1 MQIYGVYI
9 PEKDRLVSYFNR
21 FKKGQ
26 GGFLVYL
33 SLIGLVLGGFGIGS
47 IFVMGHGSTTNT
59 SSLVPWGL
67 QISTYVY
74 FALISG
80 GCIFTNFLGN
90 IYFHDKYKPLAS
102 RVIFL
107 GLVTAIAGF
116 ASLASELG
124 HVERMYMFM
133 LSPNPKSPMFWMA
146 VWYTA
151 DISIL
156 IVEYI
161 NIQRHVHS
169 KRLLYASFII
179 PVITY
184 CSLGSLF
191 GAVGTMPYYYSSMLP
206 IYFLF
211 TGFLTGNA
219 LCAIIA
225 AIQSKTGCNRNL
237 IRPFIMMQK
246 IALASVLVLTF
257 CRIIIGMASSMSG
270 YEVFRET
277 FLQNF
282 IFGIGGAL
290 VVPFLILIYKNSVG
304 GLVLSSL
311 IVLLTQFLARLDLVV
326 EGFRVPVFRVYD
338 MPERISYS
346 PSIFEILVVVASV
359 SVVALIYM
367 ICEKTGLF
375 EIAGKESEKYELH

>member
-26 GGFLVYL
+26 GGFWVYL

-74 FALISG
+74 FALVSG
-80 GCIFTNFLGN
+80 GCIFTNFFGN
-90 IYFHDKYKPLAS
+90 MFYHDIYKPLAS
-102 RVIFL
+102 RVIFM
-107 GLVTAIAGF
+107 GLITAIAGF

-124 HVERMYMFM
+124 HVERMYYFM
-133 LSPNPKSPMFWMA
+133 ISPNPKSPMFWMA
-146 VWYTA
+146 VWYSA
-151 DISIL
+151 DITIL
-156 IVEYI
+156 LLEYI
-161 NIQRHVHS
+161 NVQRNVHS

-191 GAVGTMPYYYSSMLP
+191 GAVGTIPFYYSSLLP
-206 IYFLF
+206 VYFLF
-211 TGFLTGNA
+211 AGFLCGNA
-219 LCAIIA
+219 LCSVVA
-225 AIQSKTGCNRNL
+225 ALKAKATNSQLSVQ
-237 IRPFIMMQK
+237 PFIKMQL
-246 IALASVLVLTF
+246 IALAAVFVMHMS
-257 CRIIIGMASSMSG
+257 RIIIGVASTASG
-270 YEVFRET
+270 YEIYREML
-277 FLQNF
+277 FKSIVL
-282 IFGIGGAL
+282 GAFVGL
-290 VVPFLILIYKNSVG
+290 IVPFLILKYRPTIN
-304 GLVLSSL
+304 GLIFSSMMVLA
-311 IVLLTQFLARLDLVV
+311 IQFLCRFELVV
-326 EGFRVPVFRVYD
+326 GGFRVLVFRVYD
-338 MPERISYS
+338 MPERISYF

-359 SVVALIYM
+359 SVVAFVYL

-375 EIAGKESEKYELH
+375 EIAGKESENYELH

>member
-1 MQIYGVYI
+1 MQIFGTFI
-9 PEKDRLVSYFNR
+9 PEKDRLLSYFTQ
-21 FKKGQ
+21 FKRGQ
-26 GGFLVYL
+26 GGLVVYL
-33 SLIGLVLGGFGIGS
+33 SLIGLVLGGIGFGS
-47 IFVMGHGSTTNT
+47 IFILGHGHTINT

-74 FALISG
+74 FALVSG
-80 GCIFTNFLGN
+80 GCIFTNFIGN
-90 IYFHDKYKPLAS
+90 MFFHEKYKPLAS
-102 RVIFL
+102 RVIFM
-107 GLVTAIAGF
+107 GLITAIAGF

-133 LSPNPKSPMFWMA
+133 ISPNPTSPMFWMS

-156 IVEYI
+156 LVEYI
-161 NIQRHVHS
+161 NIQRNKHS
-169 KRLLYASFII
+169 KGMLYASFII

-191 GAVGTMPYYYSSMLP
+191 GAVGTMPYYYSSLLP

-211 TGFLTGNA
+211 SGFLSGNA

-225 AIQSKTGCNRNL
+225 AYQSKTSGNVKL
-237 IRPFIMMQK
+237 IKPFIRMQK
-246 IALASVLVLTF
+246 IALASVFVLTF
-257 CRIIIGMASSMSG
+257 CRIIIGLSSNLNG

-277 FLQNF
+277 FLQNV

-290 VVPFLILIYKNSVG
+290 VIPFIILMYKRTIG
-304 GLVLSSL
+304 GLLLSSL
-311 IVLLTQFLARLDLVV
+311 LVLATQFMARIDLVV

-338 MPERISYS
+338 MPARSSYF
-346 PSIFEILVVVASV
+346 PSVFEMLVVLASV
-359 SVVALIYM
+359 SLVVLVYV

-375 EIAGKESEKYELH
+375 EIAGKETH

>member
-1 MQIYGVYI
+1 MQIYGVFI
-9 PEKDRLVSYFNR
+9 PEKNRLLSYFSQ
-21 FKKGQ
+21 FKQGKG
-26 GGFLVYL
+26 GLIVYL
-33 SLIGLVLGGFGIGS
+33 ALIGLVLGGFGFGS
-47 IFVMGHGSTTNT
+47 IFILGHGHTINT
-59 SSLVPWGL
+59 SSQVPWGL

-74 FALISG
+74 FALVSG
-80 GCIFTNFLGN
+80 GCIFTNFIGN
-90 IYFHDKYKPLAS
+90 MFFHEKYKPLAS
-102 RVIFL
+102 RVIFM
-107 GLVTAIAGF
+107 GLITAIAGF

-133 LSPNPKSPMFWMA
+133 ISPNPTSPMFWMS

-156 IVEYI
+156 LVEYI
-161 NIQRHVHS
+161 NIQRNKHS
-169 KRLLYASFII
+169 KAMLYTSFII

-191 GAVGTMPYYYSSMLP
+191 GAVGTMPYYYSSLLP

-211 TGFLTGNA
+211 SGFLSGNA

-225 AIQSKTGCNRNL
+225 AFQSKTSGNMRL
-237 IRPFIMMQK
+237 LKPFFRMQK
-246 IALASVLVLTF
+246 IALASVFVLTF
-257 CRIIIGMASSMSG
+257 CRIIIGLSSNLTG

-277 FLQNF
+277 FFQNV

-290 VVPFLILIYKNSVG
+290 VVPFIILMYKRTFG

-311 IVLLTQFLARLDLVV
+311 LVLLTQFMARLDLVV

-338 MPERISYS
+338 MPERISYF
-346 PSIFEILVVVASV
+346 PSVFEILVVLASV
-359 SVVALIYM
+359 SLVALVYLIS
-367 ICEKTGLF
+367 EKTGLF
-375 EIAGKESEKYELH
+375 EIAGKGGH

>member
-1 MQIYGVYI
+1 MQIYGVFV
-9 PEKDRLVSYFNR
+9 PEKNRLLSYFSL
-21 FKKGQ
+21 FKQGKG
-26 GGFLVYL
+26 GLIVYL
-33 SLIGLVLGGFGIGS
+33 ALIGLVLGGFGFGS
-47 IFVMGHGSTTNT
+47 IFILGHGHTINT
-59 SSLVPWGL
+59 SSQVPWGL

-74 FALISG
+74 FALVSG
-80 GCIFTNFLGN
+80 GCIFTNFIGN
-90 IYFHDKYKPLAS
+90 MFFHEKYKLLAS
-102 RVIFL
+102 RVIFM
-107 GLVTAIAGF
+107 GLITAIAGF

-133 LSPNPKSPMFWMA
+133 ISPNPTSPMFWMS

-156 IVEYI
+156 LVEYI
-161 NIQRHVHS
+161 NIQQNKHS
-169 KRLLYASFII
+169 KAMLYTSFII

-191 GAVGTMPYYYSSMLP
+191 GAVGTMPYYYSSLLP

-211 TGFLTGNA
+211 SGFLSGNA

-225 AIQSKTGCNRNL
+225 AYQSKTSGNMRL
-237 IRPFIMMQK
+237 LKPFFRMQK
-246 IALASVLVLTF
+246 IALASVFVLTF
-257 CRIIIGMASSMSG
+257 CRIIIGLSSNLTG

-277 FLQNF
+277 FFQNV

-290 VVPFLILIYKNSVG
+290 VVPFMILMYKRTIG
-304 GLVLSSL
+304 GLILSSL
-311 IVLLTQFLARLDLVV
+311 LVLLTQFMARLDLVV

-338 MPERISYS
+338 MPERISYF
-346 PSIFEILVVVASV
+346 PSIFEIMVVLASV
-359 SVVALIYM
+359 SLVALVYL

-375 EIAGKESEKYELH
+375 EIAGKGVH

>member
-1 MQIYGVYI
+1 MQIYGVFI
-9 PEKDRLVSYFNR
+9 PEKERLASYFNQ

-26 GGFLVYL
+26 GGLLVYL

-74 FALISG
+74 FALVSG
-80 GCIFTNFLGN
+80 GCIFTNFFGN
-90 IYFHDKYKPLAS
+90 IYFHESYKPLAS
-102 RVIFL
+102 RVIFM

-124 HVERMYMFM
+124 HVDRMYYFL

-151 DISIL
+151 DITIL
-156 IVEYI
+156 LLEYV
-161 NIQRHVHS
+161 NIQRNVHS
-169 KRLLYASFII
+169 QRLLYASFII

-191 GAVGTMPYYYSSMLP
+191 GAVGTIPFYYSSLLP

-211 TGFLTGNA
+211 AGFLTGNA
-219 LCAIIA
+219 LCAVIA
-225 AIQSKTGCNRNL
+225 SIKAKATGR
-237 IRPFIMMQK
+237 FE
-246 IALASVLVLTF
+246 LVLPF
-257 CRIIIGMASSMSG
+257 FKMQMIAVAAVFVLHMSRIIIGIASTASG
-270 YEVFRET
+270 YEIYREML
-277 FLQNF
+277 FKSIVL
-282 IFGIGGAL
+282 GAIGGL
-290 VVPFLILIYKNSVG
+290 VVPFLILKYKRTIN
-304 GLVLSSL
+304 GLIMSSL
-311 IVLLTQFLARLDLVV
+311 IVLAIQFLCRFELVV
-326 EGFRVPVFRVYD
+326 GGFRVLVFRVYD
-338 MPERISYS
+338 MPERVSYF

-359 SVVALIYM
+359 SVVAFVYL

-375 EIAGKESEKYELH
+375 EIAGKESENYELH